1 MDIAYTVY
9 KNARICASEYRHSAV
24 DEAEL
29 TLSDFTAQMRTKGY
43 VVFQS
48 ARTDH
53 AHLPDLSTTWVVI
66 GPGSAAAAEV
76 KHFRTMWNAVVTP
89 TAGSGKPTTSAASAA
104 SGKPTTPSKLA
115 SSSRASLSASSS
127 STDLSAAAAGASPA
141 RSVML
146 VSENKFK
153 HFLVGEISSYRQ
165 SMPHLHIEE
174 ARWDAFLFEIP
185 KHNANCPHEIIEPAE
200 LEEYLTRT
208 HTDPVFKKIRVT
220 DPQAI
225 WIGARVGDVIK
236 IDMTSFSAGVAIDYR
251 VVVAG

>member
-9 KNARICASEYRHSAV
+9 KNARICASKYRHSAV
-24 DEAEL
+24 AEAEL

-53 AHLPDLSTTWVVI
+53 AHLPDLSTTLVVI

-76 KHFRTMWNAVVTP
+76 KHFRTMWNAVVAPATGP
-89 TAGSGKPTTSAASAA
+89 GKL
-104 SGKPTTPSKLA
+104 TTPSKPA

-127 STDLSAAAAGASPA
+127 STDLSAAAAGALPA

-185 KHNANCPHEIIEPAE
+185 RHNANCPHEIIEPAE